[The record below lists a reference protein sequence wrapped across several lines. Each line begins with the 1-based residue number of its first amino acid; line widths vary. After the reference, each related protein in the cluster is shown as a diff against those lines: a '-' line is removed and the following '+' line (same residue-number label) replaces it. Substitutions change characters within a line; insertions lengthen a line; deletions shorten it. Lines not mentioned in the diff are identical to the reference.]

1 MWFDNL
7 LTFIQLGFRHIL
19 PLGFDHILFIVAIYL
34 TSQGWKSLLLQVTT
48 FTLAHTITLGLAAGG
63 LITVSPNI
71 TEPLIALSIAAVAIE
86 AIFIRK
92 APPWRLPVIFGFGL
106 FHGLGFAS
114 QMIGYLEGSDFATAL
129 VGFNVGVE
137 LGQVVVLVSAAAAAF
152 LVRRLLDAAKRPD
165 LYHWVF
171 VRPVAFAIALFGIFW
186 VLQRTGMIAGGA

>member
-63 LITVSPNI
+63 LIAVSPDI
-71 TEPLIALSIAAVAIE
+71 VEPLIALSIVAVAVE
-86 AIFIRK
+86 AIFVLK
-92 APPWRLPVIFGFGL
+92 APMWRLPIIFAFGL

-114 QMIGYLEGSDFATAL
+114 QMIGYLEGSDFAIAL

-137 LGQVVVLVSAAAAAF
+137 LGQLMVLLIALIVAF
-152 LVRRLLDAAKRPD
+152 IVRLLLAFIRRPD

-171 VRPVAFAIALFGIFW
+171 VRPVAAGIALLGVWW
-186 VLQRTGMIAGGA
+186 VLERTGAIGA

>member
-7 LTFIQLGFRHIL
+7 VTFIQLGFRHIL

-34 TSQGWKSLLLQVTT
+34 TSQGWKSLLQQVTT

-63 LITVSPNI
+63 MITVPSSI

-86 AIFIRK
+86 AIFTRK

-137 LGQVVVLVSAAAAAF
+137 LGQLTVLAGAAIAAF
-152 LVRRLLDAAKRPD
+152 IVRRLLDVAKRPD
-165 LYHWVF
+165 LYPWVF
-171 VRPVAFAIALFGIFW
+171 VRLVAVAIAL
-186 VLQRTGMIAGGA
+186 